1 MKTNRRLRRE
11 KETISKMIVLFC
23 RQTHAPENTVLCQ
36 DCLELE
42 AYAHQRI
49 QHCPYGAS
57 KPTCARCTVH
67 CYQPQK
73 REAIRQVMRYA
84 GPRMLLHHPL
94 LTLQHLI
101 DTLRFPPK

>member
-1 MKTNRRLRRE
+1 MKKDRRLRRE
-11 KETISKMIVLFC
+11 KETISKIILWYC
-23 RQTHAPENTVLCQ
+23 GKTHAPETAALCQ

-49 QHCPYGAS
+49 QRCPFGAS
-57 KPTCARCTVH
+57 KPACVRCTVH

-84 GPRMLLHHPL
+84 GPRMLLRHPI

-101 DTLRFPPK
+101 DTLRFPPE